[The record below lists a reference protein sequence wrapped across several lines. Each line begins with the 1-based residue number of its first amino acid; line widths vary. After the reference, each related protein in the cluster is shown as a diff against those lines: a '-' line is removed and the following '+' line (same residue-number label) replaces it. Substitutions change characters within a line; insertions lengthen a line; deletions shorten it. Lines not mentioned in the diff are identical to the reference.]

1 MKLLLSGNTVECN
14 LVLKNEVLPII
25 IIQMITENSGYRKEA
40 IFKMPV
46 ILWLHLREMS
56 RISKPLGAESLL
68 VIVQCL
74 VGQER

>member
-40 IFKMPV
+40 IFKMLV
-46 ILWLHLREMS
+46 IL
-56 RISKPLGAESLL
+56 
-68 VIVQCL
+68 
-74 VGQER
+74 